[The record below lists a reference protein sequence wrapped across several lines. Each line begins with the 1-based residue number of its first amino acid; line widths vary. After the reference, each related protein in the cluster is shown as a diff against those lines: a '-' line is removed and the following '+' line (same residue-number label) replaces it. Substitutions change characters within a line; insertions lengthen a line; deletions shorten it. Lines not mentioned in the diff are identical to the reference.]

1 MGESKVKFGDK
12 VFLYGQFMSLAQE
25 FDDYEYNAV
34 LGYMTVGGYNV
45 KPKETDDFAASMSGF
60 VVDFGTATSL
70 EEMTFRTPE
79 RLRMIDITEKLALS
93 LPLPVG
99 TKVWLPMPIEQ

>member
-1 MGESKVKFGDK
+1 
-12 VFLYGQFMSLAQE
+12 MSLAQE

-34 LGYMTVGGYNV
+34 MGYMTTGGYNV
-45 KPKETDDFAASMSGF
+45 TPKETDEFAASMSGF

-70 EEMTFRTPE
+70 EEMTFSAPN
-79 RLRMIDITEKLALS
+79 RLEMIDITEKLALS

-99 TKVWLPMPIEQ
+99 TTVWLPIPMQ